1 MRKGILKLLE
11 HSFARDTFKTE
22 SKGEVMVMV
31 TCGKVKVE
39 NTGKNNIWKVKTQTN
54 ISKYST
60 GGTFFTGGYEDIL
73 NVLQTAQ
80 EQDKEVICRYEKVRK
95 EDIDKDIPIADLT
108 VDQMTAKENIYL
120 VFSGIYDVNNGK
132 WILTGQAVTNP
143 DNDTENLKNAVHQAL
158 NGIREQVDTESFFAK
173 PSKETTNGENNNVN
187 IVNNTD
193 TTRNKNSYLLDL
205 VFFVKECETKYDF
218 NFKDNNIRFKVAND
232 ILQIIDASY
241 KIIYDDAEVN
251 YSSELYNDLYENFIR
266 YETLFEQLTKE
277 NIQNMKDYANKYVDF
292 VKTIKENFSK

>member
-22 SKGEVMVMV
+22 SKGEVVVMV

-73 NVLQTAQ
+73 HVLQTAQ
-80 EQDKEVICRYEKVRK
+80 EQNYEVICRYEKVRK

-120 VFSGIYDVNNGK
+120 VFSGIYDVNNEK
-132 WILTGQAVTNP
+132 WVLTGQAATNP

-158 NGIREQVDTESFFAK
+158 NGIREQVNTESFFANPNEK
-173 PSKETTNGENNNVN
+173 VEVENNSKNT
-187 IVNNTD
+187 INNTNTGRD
-193 TTRNKNSYLLDL
+193 KNSYLLDL
-205 VFFVKECETKYDF
+205 MFFVKECETKYDF
-218 NFKDNNIRFKVAND
+218 NFKDNNIRFKIAND

-241 KIIYDDAEVN
+241 KVLHDKEEID
-251 YSSELYNDLYENFIR
+251 YSSLLYNDLYENFIR

-277 NIQNMKDYANKYVDF
+277 NIQNMKDYANRYIDF
-292 VKTIKENFSK
+292 IKNIKGNFDK